1 MEISVELLEDEICY
15 YDKNVLI
22 LQNEFKAAD
31 WCTEIL
37 MTIVDDC
44 MCFFFFFQFFSLKK

>member
-44 MCFFFFFQFFSLKK
+44 MCFFFFFSILFT